1 MVSVFAI
8 IVNDL
13 AWMSVQLKLN
23 HKLTARLGKL
33 KAGFGFRKYH
43 VNKKAWVI
51 ISVAINTATYPVSN
65 ITCSLL
71 LIYLLIN
78 RIFKIQIKL
87 LIFYISDLKI
97 FLN

>member
-1 MVSVFAI
+1 MSFVYGISQKKWTMKFLKMHLAGI
-8 IVNDL
+8 YLMKNETKCQNDI
-13 AWMSVQLKLN
+13 WQKD
-23 HKLTARLGKL
+23 
-33 KAGFGFRKYH
+33 F

-78 RIFKIQIKL
+78 R
-87 LIFYISDLKI
+87 
-97 FLN
+97 FLNTS